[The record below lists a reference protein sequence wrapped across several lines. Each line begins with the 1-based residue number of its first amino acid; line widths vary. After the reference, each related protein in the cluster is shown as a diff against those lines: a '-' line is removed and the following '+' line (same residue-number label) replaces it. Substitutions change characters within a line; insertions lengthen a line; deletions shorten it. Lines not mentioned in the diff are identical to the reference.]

1 MIPYVGSPQRGE
13 PTYETPYTKSQ
24 TPLNGPNNTRS
35 IMANSPI
42 TDVIFDF
49 CGVLLDWN
57 TRACLEGR
65 FPDEIVNAS
74 APTTI
79 PCGFFRYEDRMDTGE
94 DFADIYPDVVRE
106 QGQNS
111 PTSSSST
118 SATTRTRCPARFRAW
133 SSCWRI

>member
-1 MIPYVGSPQRGE
+1 M
-13 PTYETPYTKSQ
+13 
-24 TPLNGPNNTRS
+24 
-35 IMANSPI
+35 
-42 TDVIFDF
+42 IFDF

-65 FPDEIVNAS
+65 FPDEIVERICADDD
-74 APTTI
+74 

-106 QGQNS
+106 QGENS